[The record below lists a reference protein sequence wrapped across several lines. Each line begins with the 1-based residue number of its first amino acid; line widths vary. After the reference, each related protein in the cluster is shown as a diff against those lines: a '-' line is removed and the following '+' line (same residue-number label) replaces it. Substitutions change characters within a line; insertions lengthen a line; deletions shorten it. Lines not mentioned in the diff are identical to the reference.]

1 MNRDVAVGTAPAD
14 DAPTAPIQPRSLS
27 LGIPGIPMPSLPS
40 PLTVLT
46 LLAAV
51 LVALRARVYWVGHRS
66 RTAWTSL
73 DQWATSQARS
83 SSRRGPADRRIR
95 STQPE
100 AATGDESLVGA
111 SQS

>member
-1 MNRDVAVGTAPAD
+1 M
-14 DAPTAPIQPRSLS
+14 
-27 LGIPGIPMPSLPS
+27 PGLPS

-51 LVALRARVYWVGHRS
+51 LVALRARVYWIGHRS

-83 SSRRGPADRRIR
+83 ARRRGPADRRVRVAR
-95 STQPE
+95 SGSPVQDDDLISTS
-100 AATGDESLVGA
+100 T
-111 SQS
+111 